1 MKGTTYARQC
11 NFTVLHLF
19 GIEFIYNTLAC
30 AVTCTHS
37 SSRGTTI
44 GSVKSGMQILVQSI
58 PSGSESN
65 ESVLN
70 KVSPFHYCWSPGP
83 SPLLSGGR
91 GLGQP
96 PFIVSSLGPPPLSS
110 RRNGS
115 GLAPFIATS
124 PAPSPSPLGEGPG
137 LPSPPSLLLV
147 GYWCQFY
154 LMLGCNAKCLLEL
167 REDVLVCH
175 CRFAK
180 LWKCWPPRIG

>member
-1 MKGTTYARQC
+1 M
-11 NFTVLHLF
+11 
-19 GIEFIYNTLAC
+19 
-30 AVTCTHS
+30 TCTHS

-91 GLGQP
+91 GP
-96 PFIVSSLGPPPLSS
+96 
-110 RRNGS
+110 
-115 GLAPFIATS
+115 GLAPFIVTS
-124 PAPSPSPLGEGPG
+124 PGPSPSPQWRKGPG
-137 LPSPPSLLLV
+137 LASIHSFVSGSSPSLLKEEWVWVSPLHSYISSPLPLSFGGGAWATLPPFIVAGRLLV
-147 GYWCQFY
+147 LRFY
-154 LMLGCNAKCLLEL
+154 LMLGCNATCLLEL